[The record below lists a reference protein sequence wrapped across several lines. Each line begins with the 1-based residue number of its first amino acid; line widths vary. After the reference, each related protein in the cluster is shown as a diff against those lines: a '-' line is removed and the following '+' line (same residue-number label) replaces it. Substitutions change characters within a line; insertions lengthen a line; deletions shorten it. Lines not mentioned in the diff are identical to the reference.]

1 MFYDEMHLGKNF
13 HIFFCYFCILTSD
26 NKLHQWMKWKNLMN
40 IFSNPDQINHLNS
53 LRFSFLILNCNAFDP
68 LNSWVTHYLKIVRLI
83 SLFWSYTTD
92 KTYKKAKRKTISQ
105 HFIMFCWAETW
116 FSQRISHQV
125 GISLSQAKSYKTQNK
140 PKISA

>member
-1 MFYDEMHLGKNF
+1 MKCIWERIFTSSFVTFAYKLLIINSIKIYNEWNEKNV
-13 HIFFCYFCILTSD
+13 
-26 NKLHQWMKWKNLMN
+26 MN
-40 IFSNPDQINHLNS
+40 IFLNPDQINHLNS

-92 KTYKKAKRKTISQ
+92 KTYNKAKRKTISQ